1 MHQRRNDEMYYL
13 EVTKDLETTFPVWLS
28 TKFEGHA
35 VKVTGYKIADDW
47 RKAYR
52 IDEREYDGDTDDLK
66 EDLEYVKAEVQKLL
80 QSGYTAIWTRD

>member
-1 MHQRRNDEMYYL
+1 MYYL
-13 EVTKDLETTFPVWLS
+13 EITKDMETTEPVELT

-66 EDLEYVKAEVQKLL
+66 QDLDYIKGELQKLL
-80 QSGYTAIWTRD
+80 TGDYMAIWTRD

>member
-1 MHQRRNDEMYYL
+1 MYYL
-13 EVTKDLETTFPVWLS
+13 EITQDLETTEPVELT

-52 IDEREYDGDTDDLK
+52 IDDREYDGDR
-66 EDLEYVKAEVQKLL
+66 EDLEQDLNYIKDELQKLL
-80 QSGYTAIWTRD
+80 KDDSTVIWTRD